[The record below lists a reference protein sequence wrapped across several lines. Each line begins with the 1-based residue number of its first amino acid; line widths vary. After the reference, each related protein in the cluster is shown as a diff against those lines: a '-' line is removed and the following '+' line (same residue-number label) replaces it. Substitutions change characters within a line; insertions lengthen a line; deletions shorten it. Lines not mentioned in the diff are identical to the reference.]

1 MKTYNLKNK
10 ENKKINKE
18 GKLLRTLEEKYVDAL
33 ELAISEDDA
42 RSIRNT
48 MDNFTLDIYK
58 ETGVWF
64 ETFDYYDKYGDKLN
78 GYVSL
83 LIYRIHKAMLVY
95 NINANLKVQ

>member
-10 ENKKINKE
+10 ETGKINKE
-18 GKLLRTLEEKYVDAL
+18 GKLLRLIEEKYVDAL

-42 RSIRNT
+42 ISIRNIIN
-48 MDNFTLDIYK
+48 NFSLEIYK

-64 ETFDYYDKYGDKLN
+64 EAFDYYDKYGDNLN

-83 LIYRIHKAMLVY
+83 MIYRIHEAKSLYHRNFKAL
-95 NINANLKVQ
+95 